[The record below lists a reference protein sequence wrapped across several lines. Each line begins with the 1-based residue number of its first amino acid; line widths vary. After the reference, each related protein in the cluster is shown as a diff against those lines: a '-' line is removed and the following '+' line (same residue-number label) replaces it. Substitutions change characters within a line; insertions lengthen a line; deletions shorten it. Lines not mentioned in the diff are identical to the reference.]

1 MIAKSK
7 TSLRKRFM
15 VKKSGK
21 IMHRVSGQAHFN
33 AREPGKVTRAKRRD
47 SVLAKG
53 YHKTIRQFTHS

>member
-21 IMHRVSGQAHFN
+21 IMHRVSGQGHFN

-47 SVLAKG
+47 VVLAKG
-53 YHKTIRQFTHS
+53 FHKTIRQFTH